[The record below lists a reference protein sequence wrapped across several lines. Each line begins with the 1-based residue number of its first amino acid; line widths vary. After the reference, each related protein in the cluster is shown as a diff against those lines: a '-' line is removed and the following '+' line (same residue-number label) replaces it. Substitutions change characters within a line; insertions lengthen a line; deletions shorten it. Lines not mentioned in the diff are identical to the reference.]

1 LWPCLAWT
9 LERKLILSRSNKPE
23 VKDSHENMA
32 CPLYQAGPARKV
44 TGRRR
49 GMTYTEEDWVDD
61 EATSHRRLEE

>member
-1 LWPCLAWT
+1 MRGRYHDAVGSLLGSQAAH
-9 LERKLILSRSNKPE
+9 LKG
-23 VKDSHENMA
+23 
-32 CPLYQAGPARKV
+32 YQAGPARKV